1 MSVRVAAL
9 VAAASLAVLTPS
21 AAHAADAFA
30 GGGPAIGGLAADAA
44 GPVLAADLAPVK
56 AVPDSTV
63 TFDGT
68 VETIAYAG
76 DRIYVGGSFTHAI
89 GRDGTRVVRTRLA
102 ALDAKSGNLLTWNPR
117 ADGRVR
123 TLTVSDRG
131 VFVGGD
137 FGTVN
142 GAARDSLAQLDP
154 NTGGL
159 TAFKHSV
166 SGHVH
171 ALAAVGDRLYAGG
184 TITTVDGV
192 AVKRLAAF
200 NLTTGKL
207 DAGWLPKASGTVHA
221 ILPTTAGIF
230 LGGGFG
236 SINSASGTAHIASV
250 DGAGAVLPFR
260 TKAPYTVFSLTVSNN
275 TLYAGVDGPGG
286 RAMAVDAV
294 SGAVKWEVTTDGDVR
309 AVVRV
314 RDLIYIG
321 GHYDR
326 VCKSSR
332 TGDKGACLDGSA
344 VRIKL
349 CAVDPAGNLQ
359 PWTADGNGS
368 VGVLALAASAGL
380 GKVAAG
386 GQFTKINGAT
396 QNRFAQFPA
405 S

>member
-1 MSVRVAAL
+1 MSVRLAVAAG
-9 VAAASLAVLTPS
+9 LALLAPS
-21 AAHAADAFA
+21 TAYAADANSV
-30 GGGPAIGGLAADAA
+30 AA
-44 GPVLAADLAPVK
+44 K
-56 AVPDSTV
+56 PDSTV
-63 TFDGT
+63 MFDGT

-76 DRIYVGGSFTHAI
+76 DRVYVGGSFTHAI
-89 GRDGTRVVRTRLA
+89 GRDGTRVGRTRLA

-131 VFVGGD
+131 VFIGGD
-137 FGTVN
+137 FATVN
-142 GAARDSLAQLDP
+142 GVARDSLAQLDP
-154 NTGGL
+154 NTGAL

-171 ALAAVGDRLYAGG
+171 TLAAVGSRLYAGG
-184 TITTVDGV
+184 TMTTVDGV

-207 DAGWLPKASGTVHA
+207 DTGWLPRASGTVDS

-236 SINSASGTAHIASV
+236 SINSISGTAHIASV

-260 TKAPYTVFSLTVSNN
+260 TKAPYTVYSLTVANN

-294 SGAVKWEVTTDGDVR
+294 SGAVKWQVTTDGDVR

-314 RDLIYIG
+314 RDMIYIG

-326 VCKSSR
+326 VCKTSR

-349 CAVDPAGNLQ
+349 SAVDPSGNLL
-359 PWTADGNGS
+359 PWTADGNGT
-368 VGVLALAASAGL
+368 VGVVTLAASAGL
-380 GKVAAG
+380 QKVAAG
-386 GQFTKINGAT
+386 GQFTTINGGS
-396 QNRFAQFPA
+396 QKRFAQFPA
-405 S
+405 P